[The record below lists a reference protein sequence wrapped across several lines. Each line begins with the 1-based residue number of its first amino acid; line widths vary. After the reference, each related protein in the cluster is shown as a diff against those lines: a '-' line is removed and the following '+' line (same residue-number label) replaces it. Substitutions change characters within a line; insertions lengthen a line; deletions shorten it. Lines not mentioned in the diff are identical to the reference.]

1 MKFFSSILLLII
13 FGCASNSSQ
22 CIITSQ
28 DIIMKEKDKIV
39 VIEPKSTLTN
49 DIVDRGTDSVSEVG
63 YYTFF
68 NNGNLR
74 SYRFFATKQAF
85 TYSEE
90 YDQFGNIISILGSPL
105 VFRKTRIINKDSSVI
120 SYFFSTLNRTFS
132 ECVKISINENIRLTK
147 KMHEDSLRSN
157 MKNVVFGLKTT
168 SLKNVTIHLSTDYS
182 KKCSKDIVSLKDTL
196 NFRPAF

>member
-1 MKFFSSILLLII
+1 MKFLSSIFLLFI
-13 FGCASNSSQ
+13 FGCASNSPQ

-28 DIIMKEKDKIV
+28 DIINKEKDKIV
-39 VIEPKSTLTN
+39 VIEPKSTLIN

-74 SYRFFATKQAF
+74 LYRFFATKQAYI
-85 TYSEE
+85 YSEE

-105 VFRKTRIINKDSSVI
+105 VYRKTRIINKDSSVI

-132 ECVKISINENIRLTK
+132 ESVRISINDSIRFAK
-147 KMHEDSLRSN
+147 KLNEDSLRSN
-157 MKNVVFGLKTT
+157 MKNVVFGLNTT
-168 SLKNVTIHLSTDYS
+168 GLNNVTIHLSTEFS

-196 NFRPAF
+196 NFRPAL